1 VLGAVGTGIAFALM
15 ATLVGR
21 VGGPRGSFVAYVIP
35 VVSLALGVAIL
46 NETVSAWALGGVA
59 LVLAGSMLAGRAE
72 R

>member
-1 VLGAVGTGIAFALM
+1 
-15 ATLVGR
+15 
-21 VGGPRGSFVAYVIP
+21 VIP